1 MLDTRT
7 PQRMIQFSAP
17 APAATPASPSTVAPG
32 AAGALAKA
40 PENRQ
45 FSEVLGA
52 TEDAAAH
59 AGADVPDLALAA
71 AADGKIGKRPGKIL
85 PEAMEPASTLPD
97 PVEAPETDMPEP
109 LAAPLPDTGGAA
121 AAMLPVILPI
131 AAFTAVAIPPIPIT
145 ASRPPK
151 DGAAP
156 MAPQHPAASAM
167 VAAASVAAAAAE
179 PTPAAAKGLPAA
191 LSTPA
196 ADAAQFRLIA
206 ITAGEADSG
215 DAPPQAQLFPVSTT
229 LLGRV
234 QGQAPKIAN
243 PVPPAAAVT
252 EAPTSPSAAM
262 PGPANA
268 IASATDPEP
277 PLASSTRQP
286 TEADMESAVEAP
298 KTGATSLSREQ
309 FPAPLAITVTGTGTV
324 PSADT
329 GSPRT
334 ASAAPVAEG
343 PQDFAAL
350 VGRLAQAR
358 EAADPQRVRAALSHA
373 QFGAVSLE
381 FRHEDRGLSVT
392 MASTSAGFTG
402 SVQAAV
408 AATLAGGQTGDPPRD
423 TGQQT
428 AQNAP
433 QNPAFASG
441 SGGQT
446 PDQRQ
451 QASAADA
458 RAGQEQSRRHGAHHE
473 QRPGEAP
480 EQRSDDGGRGGI
492 YA

>member
-52 TEDAAAH
+52 TEDAAAP

-85 PEAMEPASTLPD
+85 PEAMEPASALPD
-97 PVEAPETDMPEP
+97 PAEAPASDMPEP

-131 AAFTAVAIPPIPIT
+131 AAFTAAAIPAIPIT
-145 ASRPPK
+145 ASRTPK

-156 MAPQHPAASAM
+156 IAPQHPAASAM
-167 VAAASVAAAAAE
+167 VPAAAQPA
-179 PTPAAAKGLPAA
+179 PAAAKGLAAA

-215 DAPPQAQLFPVSTT
+215 DAPPPAQPFPVSTT

-234 QGQAPKIAN
+234 QGQAPKIAS

-286 TEADMESAVEAP
+286 AEADMESAVEVP

-392 MASTSAGFTG
+392 MASASAGFTG

-408 AATLAGGQTGDPPRD
+408 AATLASGQTGDPPRD

-433 QNPAFASG
+433 QNPAFAGG